1 MIAWSW
7 KHGFLARG
15 VVQMVKN
22 FSPVWLGWLM
32 WGLVA
37 MLYLLGF
44 FQRMA
49 PAVMVDELM
58 RDFRISGA
66 LMGNLSATY
75 FYAYAAMQIPSGLL
89 VDKIGPRRLSAI
101 ACFVSGIGVLIFA
114 WGPNIWYAYAG
125 RFLIGASVA
134 VAFVSCMKLAGHWF
148 PTNKF
153 ATVTGVALLMGNVG
167 GVMAGVPLSEAVSGM
182 GWRMA
187 MGASGAI
194 TLLTA
199 LVIWLVV
206 RDDPSDYGYNS
217 HAHASVQ
224 ENGNLPSRVALKSV
238 ITRKDTWLL
247 FFAGG
252 FSSAPV
258 LVFAGLWGVPY
269 LTQVYGLERSVAAT
283 ITSTMLVAWAVGGP
297 VLGALSDR
305 MGLRRLPYLIS
316 VICTTLLWS
325 VFLFVKLP
333 YVLLYPLLAAIGFT
347 SGGLIIGFAFAR
359 EVNHPGA
366 SGATGGVVNMSV
378 LGIAAIMQPVL
389 GKILDS
395 HWNGVLVN
403 GARIYE
409 STAYSAAFLWLLVS
423 AAASIVMVY
432 LTRESYC
439 QIREQ

>member
-1 MIAWSW
+1 MRANSRDYAI
-7 KHGFLARG
+7 G
-15 VVQMVKN
+15 N
-22 FSPVWLGWLM
+22 DYSPVWLGWIM

-37 MLYLLGF
+37 LLYLLGF

-58 RDFRISGA
+58 RDFDISGA

-89 VDKIGPRRLSAI
+89 VDTIGPRRLSAI
-101 ACFVSGIGVLIFA
+101 ACLISGIGVLIFS
-114 WGPNIWYAYAG
+114 WGPTIWFAYTG

-134 VAFVSCMKLAGHWF
+134 VAFVTCMKLAGHWF

-167 GVMAGVPLSEAVSGM
+167 GVLAGVPLSEAISIM

-187 MGASGAI
+187 MGASGVI
-194 TLLTA
+194 TVIMA

-206 RDDPSDYGYNS
+206 RDDPNDYGFKS

-224 ENGNLPSRVALKSV
+224 EHGNLPAGAALKSV
-238 ITRKDTWLL
+238 IARKDTWLL

-269 LTQVYGLERSVAAT
+269 LTQIYGLERSVAAS

-305 MGLRRLPYLIS
+305 MGVRRLPYLVS
-316 VICTTLLWS
+316 VILTTALWS
-325 VFLFVKLP
+325 IFLFVHLP
-333 YVLLYPLLAAIGFT
+333 YTLLYPLLAAIGLC

-395 HWNGVLVN
+395 HWSGVLVN
-403 GARIYE
+403 GARIYN

-432 LTRESYC
+432 LTKESYC
-439 QIREQ
+439 RIRNE